1 MSINAINTKK
11 EKRNKDNIK
20 YQLLLNYVKI
30 S

>member
-11 EKRNKDNIK
+11 EKRTKDNNK